1 MRREYASIA
10 VMAALLVGSQAVA
23 IALSP
28 LFQGSGYQ
36 AFPNPSDVTNT
47 VVYVILILV
56 FTAVILGL
64 VRYRRQNLAKYVI
77 MASIFITLAF
87 ILLLPLYYGL
97 YGLYYATGENP
108 DPNFQN
114 ILANVATLLSFG
126 FAALLVY
133 VLVKFPEWYVVD
145 TIGFVTA
152 AGVTAILGISFGAIP
167 AILLLVALAFY
178 DAWAVYRTKHMITL
192 ADELTSQRLPILLVI
207 PKKAGY
213 SFREQKSL
221 KGQIAAGEEP
231 EAMFIGLGE
240 LIIPGLMGDPGSVG
254 TTPMA
259 LWQGRSK
266 RKPTGGRYRPFRK
279 KRRREI
285 GREQQYAFIGA
296 QRLKLYRTKGANR
309 KVRIL
314 SAEFANVLDRRTSVT
329 KKVKIVTV
337 KANPSNPNF
346 VTRNIITRGATI
358 QTEIGLARVTSRPG
372 QDGVINAVLLET
384 AEGEASV
391 TRRTS

>member
-1 MRREYASIA
+1 MRREYASIGA
-10 VMAALLVGSQAVA
+10 MAALLVGSQAVA

-87 ILLLPLYYGL
+87 VLLLP
-97 YGLYYATGENP
+97 LYYATGENP

-114 ILANVATLLSFG
+114 ILANVATLVVFG
-126 FAALLVY
+126 IAALLVY

-221 KGQIAAGEEP
+221 KGQIAAGEER
-231 EAMFIGLGE
+231 EAMFIGLGD
-240 LIIPGLMGDPGSVG
+240 LIIPGIMSVSAFTFLTAPGRSFLGLEPNAFVAVG
-254 TTPMA
+254 TVLGSLVGFFFLMRFVLKGNPQAGLPLLNGGA
-259 LWQGRSK
+259 LLG
-266 RKPTGGRYRPFRK
+266 F
-279 KRRREI
+279 
-285 GREQQYAFIGA
+285 
-296 QRLKLYRTKGANR
+296 
-309 KVRIL
+309 
-314 SAEFANVLDRRTSVT
+314 VLT
-329 KKVKIVTV
+329 
-337 KANPSNPNF
+337 NL
-346 VTRNIITRGATI
+346 
-358 QTEIGLARVTSRPG
+358 LAYG
-372 QDGVINAVLLET
+372 YLNLA
-384 AEGEASV
+384 
-391 TRRTS
+391 